1 MVADSKMV
9 TVAGDI
15 IIIIIIIITYLV
27 FHKFIDRRHIGNVF
41 LDFFQIS

>member
-9 TVAGDI
+9 TVAGD